1 MSGTTTGSDAETG
14 GTGPGHRSVSLSR
27 TAHGEFDVTNVRG
40 GTIHIGTGETDDFTP
55 VELLLTAIAGCSA
68 VDVDFITS
76 RRAEP
81 GEFTVTGT
89 LKTWDIMD
97 RLPEITVPALL
108 VGGRYDECT
117 PGHLADMH
125 ARIAGS
131 ELVTIEDAS
140 HLCFAE
146 QPAEFNQKINRFFDR
161 TEAAIRP

>member
-1 MSGTTTGSDAETG
+1 MN
-14 GTGPGHRSVSLSR
+14 GPS
-27 TAHGEFDVTNVRG
+27 
-40 GTIHIGTGETDDFTP
+40 
-55 VELLLTAIAGCSA
+55 
-68 VDVDFITS
+68 
-76 RRAEP
+76 
-81 GEFTVTGT
+81 EFTVTGT

-97 RLPEITVPALL
+97 RLPEIAVPALL

-146 QPAEFNQKINRFFDR
+146 QPAEFNQVINRFFDR
-161 TEAAIRP
+161 TEDGTRP